1 MKHHNNTK
9 PIGGERRVKFTV
21 AQSIFCG
28 ILACLG
34 FYINLHQHLVKRY
47 NNSDNSAAIAISST
61 IQSGGGVKCNDNNEC
76 NGHFNYSGPN
86 HDIHEATKIL
96 MEEAKLYTYGNE
108 RNTDG
113 HMIFFPNHTNSVE
126 CIDEWEKAGNNKFTD
141 HGMSSWKEDM
151 IIFKKFFNNSSLGS
165 NYIYMEIGAHDGVR
179 ESNTRFFD
187 VCLGWQGLLVEP
199 HPFNYGRMEKLRP
212 NAHHLNVAPSCTN
225 TSDVVSFPNHIYTSA
240 VANEEGNMLE
250 IHCGPLSYY
259 LEQLGIQHIDF
270 WSLDV
275 EGSELNL
282 LKTVDFKKVHI
293 DIIMAE
299 SVNRLKGKEQMGAEV
314 RAYLQEK
321 GYVVF
326 PSNTIHKS
334 DVFLHKRVCH
344 RYAHLA
350 ECRDVIN
357 ITSSV

>member
-1 MKHHNNTK
+1 MTCRACSTVTYKTVLNRK
-9 PIGGERRVKFTV
+9 KFIVVLLCWEFTLTIHSKEV
-21 AQSIFCG
+21 VNASVG
-28 ILACLG
+28 SAA
-34 FYINLHQHLVKRY
+34 
-47 NNSDNSAAIAISST
+47 NSALH
-61 IQSGGGVKCNDNNEC
+61 VPLR
-76 NGHFNYSGPN
+76 YP
-86 HDIHEATKIL
+86 
-96 MEEAKLYTYGNE
+96 
-108 RNTDG
+108 
-113 HMIFFPNHTNSVE
+113 SVYRR
-126 CIDEWEKAGNNKFTD
+126 
-141 HGMSSWKEDM
+141 HGK
-151 IIFKKFFNNSSLGS
+151 
-165 NYIYMEIGAHDGVR
+165 
-179 ESNTRFFD
+179 RFFD

-225 TSDVVSFPNHIYTSA
+225 TSDVVLFPNHIYTSA

-344 RYAHLA
+344 LYAHLA